1 MKLEELLQVMGP
13 WVDVRLYGSSDRF
26 GINGAFL
33 FSGWAGS
40 LEKHID
46 WHDWRGL
53 KVEYV
58 EILDKNEIE
67 IHIDLYESGTEER
80 LADDKFKTE
89 ADIPEIVLDDCEL
102 LTRIK

>member
-1 MKLEELLQVMGP
+1 MKLEELLQVVGP

-40 LEKHID
+40 LKKNID
-46 WHDWRGL
+46 WSDWRGL
-53 KVEYV
+53 EVEDL
-58 EILDKNEIE
+58 EILNKNEVE

-89 ADIPEIVLDDCEL
+89 PDIPEIVLDDCEL